1 MTARPNPTR
10 RGEPVHVVLDSQ
22 GLSELAADTPRR
34 RLLVAMEAAV
44 ATAGTTVLPTSVM
57 LEQRF
62 DPTAPR
68 AGNANRRLR
77 TVVRDTLDP
86 GRAVEAGRLLAA
98 AADGPS
104 VVDAHVAG
112 AAVATLRGRV
122 GACVVVTSDPGDIDV
137 LLAADPDPDTRSR
150 TSVEP
155 L

>member
-1 MTARPNPTR
+1 VTAGSNPTR

-22 GLSELAADTPRR
+22 GLTELAADTPSR
-34 RLLVAMEAAV
+34 RLLVALEAAV
-44 ATAGTTVLPTSVM
+44 TTAGTTVLPTSVM

-62 DPTAPR
+62 DPAAPR
-68 AGNANRRLR
+68 AANANRRLR
-77 TVVRDTLDP
+77 AAVRDTLDP

-112 AAVATLRGRV
+112 AAVAALRGRV
-122 GACVVVTSDPGDIDV
+122 GACVVVTSDPGDINA
-137 LLAADPDPDTRSR
+137 LLVANPDQDTRSR